1 MEHQIR
7 QLIMKGKAEEALE
20 IMTPYADEAI
30 LLRSRLSAL
39 QRNNRMGLIDFSEY
53 TRELNRINASILSL
67 LDSDDVDLPKNEEY
81 KNFSKNKNNDY
92 SYTTH
97 QQASYKTLNL
107 KKPKVFVSYAH
118 DDSAMLRDM
127 QSMLQILKRNGTID
141 IWTDS
146 EILPG
151 QNWSQVIKDS
161 LINADIVL
169 LLLSA
174 SFLNSDYIW
183 RNEMQIALKNS
194 KERKSVA
201 IPIILRPCLWKE
213 VDGLGQ
219 LQALPINDDGRLL
232 PITKWEDKDEAW
244 LKVAEG
250 LKKVIENLKKD

>member
-1 MEHQIR
+1 MEQQIR
-7 QLIMKGKAEEALE
+7 QLIMKGKTEEALE
-20 IMTPYADEAI
+20 VMTPYADEAI

-39 QRNNRMGLIDFSEY
+39 QRNNRMGMIDFSEY
-53 TRELNRINASILSL
+53 SRELNRINAAILSL
-67 LDSDDVDLPKNEEY
+67 LDSDDIDLPKNENI
-81 KNFSKNKNNDY
+81 KSSNKTDAPAPHAPP
-92 SYTTH
+92 SS
-97 QQASYKTLNL
+97 ASP

-118 DDSAMLRDM
+118 DDTAMLRDM

-194 KERKSVA
+194 KDRKSVA

-213 VDGLGQ
+213 VEGLGQ
-219 LQALPINDDGRLL
+219 LQALPMNDEGRLL
-232 PITKWEDKDEAW
+232 PIAKWEDKDEAW
-244 LKVAEG
+244 MKVAEG
-250 LKKVIENLKKD
+250 LKKVIANLKKD

>member
-1 MEHQIR
+1 MEQQIR

-39 QRNNRMGLIDFSEY
+39 QRNNRMGMIDFSEY

-67 LDSDDVDLPKNEEY
+67 LDSDDIDLPNNEQY
-81 KNFSKNKNNDY
+81 KNVNKNNHGIPATPP
-92 SYTTH
+92 SV
-97 QQASYKTLNL
+97 SPKILNL

-118 DDSAMLRDM
+118 DDMAMLRDM
-127 QSMLQILKRNGTID
+127 QKMLQILKRNGTID

-201 IPIILRPCLWKE
+201 IPIILRPCLWRE
-213 VDGLGQ
+213 VDGLGE
-219 LQALPINDDGRLL
+219 LQALPMNDEGRLL

-244 LKVAEG
+244 MKVAEG